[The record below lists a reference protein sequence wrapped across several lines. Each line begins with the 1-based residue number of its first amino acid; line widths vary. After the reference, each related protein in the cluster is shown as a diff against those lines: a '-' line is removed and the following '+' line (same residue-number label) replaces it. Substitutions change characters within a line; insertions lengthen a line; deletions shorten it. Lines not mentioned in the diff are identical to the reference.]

1 MEADLESL
9 ETPVENAPV
18 LSMKHGTITVE
29 GYSRAAVQTYWR
41 VPEWKLGFDL
51 GLQPW
56 SFMST
61 PNWFVSHGHLDHIA
75 ALPVLVTRRRM
86 MKMEPPTIYM
96 PHDLVEPCEALL
108 RVIQRMDRGRAPARL
123 VGVGPG
129 DVVEISRE
137 LAVSC
142 FPTDHRI
149 DSLGF
154 VVWEK
159 RKKLRPEFAHL
170 DGPQI
175 RDLRLSGVEVSN
187 EFRIPKLAYTGDT
200 APRGL
205 DIEPAIY
212 EAEILIC
219 EMTFVTRHERPSDTH
234 KFGHTHL
241 EDILERA
248 DRFKNEVI
256 IVSHFSTRQ
265 HTDTIRKIVESRL
278 PDSIRDRVRI
288 WL

>member
-1 MEADLESL
+1 MEADPESL

-18 LSMKHGTITVE
+18 LSMKYGNITIE

-41 VPEWKLGFDL
+41 VPEWKIGFDL

-75 ALPVLVTRRRM
+75 ALPALVTRRRM

-96 PHDLVEPCEALL
+96 PEELIDGVEMLL
-108 RVIQRMDRGRAPARL
+108 RAVQRLDRGRAPANL
-123 VGVGPG
+123 VGLRPG
-129 DVVEISRE
+129 DVVDVSRE

-149 DSLGF
+149 ESLGF
-154 VVWEK
+154 IVWEK
-159 RKKLRPEFAHL
+159 RKKLKPEFTHL
-170 DGPQI
+170 DGNQI
-175 RDLRLSGVEVSN
+175 RDLRLSGVEVSQ
-187 EFRIPKLAYTGDT
+187 EFRMPRLAFTGDT
-200 APRGL
+200 APKGL
-205 DIEPAIY
+205 DVEPALY
-212 EAEILIC
+212 RAEILIC
-219 EMTFVTRHERPSDTH
+219 EATFVTKHERPSESH

-241 EDILERA
+241 EDILARA
-248 DRFKNEVI
+248 SLFQNQLI
-256 IVSHFSTRQ
+256 ILSHFSTRQ
-265 HTDTIRKIVESRL
+265 HADTIRKIVEKSL
-278 PDSIRDRVRI
+278 PESLRDRVRI